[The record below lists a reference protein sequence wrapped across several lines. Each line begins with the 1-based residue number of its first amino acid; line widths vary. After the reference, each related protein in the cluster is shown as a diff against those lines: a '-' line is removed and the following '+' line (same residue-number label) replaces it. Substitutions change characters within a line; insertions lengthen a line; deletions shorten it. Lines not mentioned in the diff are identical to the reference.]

1 MSRNFNNKPK
11 IKFMKMK
18 FTALLLYM
26 LCIIHVNAQQ
36 KIDGFF
42 NNESQMRAVNI
53 YTIYL
58 DEDADFNNMNIIED
72 APLGNGLLVLTAI
85 SMSYLTL
92 KRKEEMK

>member
-42 NNESQMRAVNI
+42 NDESQVRAANI
-53 YTIYL
+53 YTLYL
-58 DEDADFNNMNIIED
+58 DEEADFNNMNIIED
-72 APLGNGLLVLTAI
+72 APLGNGLLALTAI
-85 SMSYLTL
+85 SMSYLAL
-92 KRKEEMK
+92 KRKEGMK

>member
-1 MSRNFNNKPK
+1 
-11 IKFMKMK
+11 MK

-42 NNESQMRAVNI
+42 NDESQVRAANI
-53 YTIYL
+53 YTLYL
-58 DEDADFNNMNIIED
+58 DEEADFNNMNIIED
-72 APLGNGLLVLTAI
+72 APLGNGLLALAAI

-92 KRKEEMK
+92 KRKEGMK